1 MQKENKVIYKISLK
15 ELKEKF
21 EIRENVVE
29 FRIKPH
35 GENGKLDL
43 EKSNLVIVAVNEL

>member
-1 MQKENKVIYKISLK
+1 MQKENKTVYRISLK

-21 EIRENVVE
+21 NIKENVVDV
-29 FRIKPH
+29 RVKPH
-35 GENGKLDL
+35 AENGKLDL